1 MAKSD
6 IDILIRQIAKL
17 PALGTRSARRIVLH
31 LLKNRDTQLGS
42 LIEALENVKNNVKT
56 CRVCGNF
63 DTTDVCHICT
73 DDKRDAQTLCIVEN
87 VTDLWA
93 MERASFYKGKYHV
106 LGGILS
112 AVEGI
117 LPEDLNIASLP
128 TRIQEDN
135 ITEVILALPPTVD
148 GQITSQYILSKI
160 KQLNIKISTL
170 ALGLPVGAELDYM
183 DDGTI
188 EMALEARKEI

>member
-1 MAKSD
+1 MAKSE

-31 LLKNRDTQLGS
+31 LLKNKDDKLLP
-42 LIEALENVKNNVKT
+42 LIESLQNLNDHIRT
-56 CRVCGNF
+56 CKICSNF
-63 DTTDVCHICT
+63 DTDEICHICA
-73 DDKRDAQTLCIVEN
+73 DEKRDSKTLCVVQD

-93 MERASFYKGKYHV
+93 MERASFFKGKYHV
-106 LGGILS
+106 LGGVLS
-112 AVEGI
+112 AIEGVV
-117 LPEDLNIASLP
+117 PEDLNIDSLEE
-128 TRIQEDN
+128 RVRSK
-135 ITEVILALPPTVD
+135 EVNEIILALPPTVD
-148 GQITSQYILSKI
+148 GQITAQYILGKI
-160 KQLNIKISTL
+160 RPYGIKISTL